1 MKLAI
6 SQIAWKP
13 EEEDSVA
20 QFLASRGIDQVEL
33 APPRLF
39 LDPENPTKEE
49 IHRCLRFW
57 SDFGISP
64 TAFQALLFGRPD
76 LLLFFDSEVR
86 EAMFKHLS
94 TTIVVAGQMGV
105 PILVFGSPKNR
116 FVPENLSE
124 EQSWEIAIDFFGRL
138 GKLAFESGTSLC
150 IEPNPTRYGCN
161 FITNAEQGIELVR
174 KVATPGF
181 GLHLDLAG
189 LWLADDD
196 IVESIRASKESL
208 KHFHLSAPDL
218 ESVRE
223 NNGLPYLETINGLI
237 EVGFSGSVSIE
248 MRSHESGNLE
258 AVCHAVDFLSEILN
272 QQTR

>member
-6 SQIAWKP
+6 SQIAWKS
-13 EEEDSVA
+13 EEEESVA
-20 QFLASRGIDQVEL
+20 QLLASMGIDKVEL

-39 LDPENPTKEE
+39 SDPENPKKEE
-49 IHRCLRFW
+49 MRRCLRFW
-57 SDFGISP
+57 SAFGISP

-76 LLLFFDSEVR
+76 LLLFFDSDVR

-94 TTIVVAGQMGV
+94 RTIAVAGQMGI

-116 FVPENLSE
+116 FVPDSLSGE
-124 EQSWEIAIDFFGRL
+124 EAWDIAVDFFGRL
-138 GKLAFESGTSLC
+138 GKVAFESGTNLC
-150 IEPNPTRYGCN
+150 IEPNPGRYGCN
-161 FITNAEQGIELVR
+161 FITNAEEGIEFVR
-174 KVATPGF
+174 SVATPGF

-196 IVESIRASKESL
+196 IVDSIRASKEYL

-218 ESVRE
+218 ECVE
-223 NNGLPYLETINGLI
+223 KNNGLPYLETIYGLL

-248 MRSHESGNLE
+248 MRSHESGNLD
-258 AVCHAVDFLSEILN
+258 AVRHAVDFLSEILN
-272 QQTR
+272 THSR